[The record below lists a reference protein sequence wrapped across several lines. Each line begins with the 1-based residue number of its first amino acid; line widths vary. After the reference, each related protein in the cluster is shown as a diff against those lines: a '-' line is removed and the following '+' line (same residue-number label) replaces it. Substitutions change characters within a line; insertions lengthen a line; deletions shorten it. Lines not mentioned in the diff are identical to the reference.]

1 MGLTGVRLCGAA
13 AAPLGLGETMLHSES
28 RCCTKNAAP
37 GMFHVFD
44 RHIAKLGSAEN
55 SRVPVAGWVLHY
67 HWGCKAAGRGGKGFM
82 AAQEHAALKF
92 RVFLK
97 HF

>member
-13 AAPLGLGETMLHSES
+13 AAPPGLGETMLHRES

-37 GMFHVFD
+37 GMFNVFD
-44 RHIAKLGSAEN
+44 RHIAKLGSAGN
-55 SRVPVAGWVLHY
+55 NRVAVAGWVLGH
-67 HWGCKAAGRGGKGFM
+67 HRGCKAGGRGGKGFM
-82 AAQEHAALKF
+82 AAREHAALKF
-92 RVFLK
+92 QVFLK